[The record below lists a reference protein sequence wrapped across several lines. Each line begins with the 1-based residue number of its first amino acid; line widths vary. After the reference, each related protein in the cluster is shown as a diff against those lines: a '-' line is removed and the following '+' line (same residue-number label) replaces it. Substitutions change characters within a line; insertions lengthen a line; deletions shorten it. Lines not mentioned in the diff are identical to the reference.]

1 MSFTAVRELRIYWE
15 KLLLHLFELLNK
27 IEHIL
32 DLAHD
37 VCLRFSKTQGFLQ
50 YEDYLASY
58 AASLFP
64 VLQHKKPYKLKNK
77 CKIVECF
84 VLI

>member
-1 MSFTAVRELRIYWE
+1 MSFTALRELKIYWE

-37 VCLRFSKTQGFLQ
+37 VSLRFSKTQGFLQ
-50 YEDYLASY
+50 YKEY
-58 AASLFP
+58 FGF
-64 VLQHKKPYKLKNK
+64 VC
-77 CKIVECF
+77 CKF
-84 VLI
+84 VSGPSA

>member
-37 VCLRFSKTQGFLQ
+37 VCQLSGDAGSIGSQADVRLSGAVCG
-50 YEDYLASY
+50 E
-58 AASLFP
+58 
-64 VLQHKKPYKLKNK
+64 H
-77 CKIVECF
+77 
-84 VLI
+84 